1 VEKNVLSGGVTV
13 CPVQVVTMANTIAP
27 QRYERGL
34 SLREPKSIVDSL
46 EIWPYWVEAQESRH
60 NCTAL
65 STVLRAVL

>member
-1 VEKNVLSGGVTV
+1 
-13 CPVQVVTMANTIAP
+13 MANTIAP